1 MINEYTTA
9 LTRAN
14 LQNNIPKE
22 LITLRNEYRENGVP
36 TILTDG
42 LNELIMMLKIKSPKK
57 ILELGTATGV
67 SGSAMLLT
75 LKNAT
80 LTTVEKMPAM
90 RDEALKNFKRFGVAD
105 RVTSLL
111 GDTMETVP
119 NITEKF
125 DFIFLDCN
133 KAAYP
138 KVYPY
143 LKSML
148 NEGGVLFADNVVF
161 RGYCSGEAEIPKEYR
176 TLVQKIK
183 NFNDM
188 VSSDEDMITCFF
200 DVGDG
205 ISVSVKKAENE

>member
-1 MINEYTTA
+1 MINEYTTK
-9 LTRAN
+9 LTRDN
-14 LQNNIPKE
+14 LVNNVPKE
-22 LITLRNEYRENGVP
+22 LIDIRNEYRDNGVP

-42 LNELIMMLKIKSPKK
+42 LNELLMVLKIKNPKK

-75 LKNAT
+75 CKNAT
-80 LTTVEKMPAM
+80 LTTVEKMPQMQA
-90 RDEALKNFKRFGVAD
+90 EAIKNFKKFGVHD

-119 NITEKF
+119 TINDKF

-143 LKSML
+143 LKAML

-161 RGYCSGEAEIPKEYR
+161 RGYCSGENEVLKEYR
-176 TLVQKIK
+176 TLVQKIQK
-183 NFNDM
+183 FNDM
-188 VSSDEDMITCFF
+188 VSADKDMISCFF

-205 ISVSVKKAENE
+205 ISVSVKKSENV

>member
-1 MINEYTTA
+1 MINEYTTN
-9 LTRAN
+9 LTRKN
-14 LQNNIPKE
+14 LDNNVPSE
-22 LITLRNEYRENGVP
+22 LMTLRNEYREKGVP

-42 LNELIMMLKIKSPKK
+42 LNELLLMLKIKQPKN

-75 LKNAT
+75 CKDAK
-80 LTTVEKMPAM
+80 LTTVEKLPVM
-90 RDEALKNFKRFGVAD
+90 RDEALKNFQKFGVID

-119 NITEKF
+119 TINEKF

-143 LKSML
+143 LKEML
-148 NEGGVLFADNVVF
+148 VGGGVLFADNVIF
-161 RGYCSGEAEIPKEYR
+161 RGYCSKEAEVPKEYR
-176 TLVQKIK
+176 TLVQKIQK
-183 NFNDM
+183 FNDM
-188 VSSDEDMITCFF
+188 VSNDKDMITCFF

-205 ISVSVKKAENE
+205 ISVSVKKLENE